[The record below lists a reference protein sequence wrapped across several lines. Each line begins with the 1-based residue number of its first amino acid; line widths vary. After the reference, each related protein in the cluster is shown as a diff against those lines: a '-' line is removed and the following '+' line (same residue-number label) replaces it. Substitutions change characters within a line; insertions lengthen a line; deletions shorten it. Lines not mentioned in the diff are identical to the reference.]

1 MLVNFFFVI
10 IYLLQE
16 IRNEIQR
23 ETDRLS
29 GRNKGISS
37 KSINL
42 KIFSPYVLNLTLVDL
57 PGITRVPTGDQP
69 EDIEEQIRTMCFDFV
84 SNPNAVILAVTAANQ
99 DISNSDGLKI
109 ARTVDPD
116 GLRTIGVLTKV
127 FCCNE

>member
-1 MLVNFFFVI
+1 MVYVC
-10 IYLLQE
+10 LQE

-29 GRNKGISS
+29 GRNKGIST

-69 EDIEEQIRTMCFDFV
+69 EDIEDQIRTMCFDFV

-127 FCCNE
+127 IITQ